1 VGTFAFSSESSI
13 VHAWPAPGANPDVVV
28 KQFET
33 VLQPV
38 ILQALGW
45 QTLHA
50 AAVAGSGGALALC
63 GVRGSGKSTI
73 AFALRQAGWTQI
85 ADDALVLS
93 VDAGHV
99 TAHPLPFTSRLREAS
114 FRHFAGPSDV
124 LADAHAHGDR
134 PATPLRAIFVL
145 QQIANL
151 SDPSVSPVAPA
162 RAFSGLLV
170 HAHCFDMQDREE
182 AQRLTLDYLA
192 IAERVPVLALTYG
205 PDLSGLARVVAV
217 IDEAAASLGVERWT
231 HALSL

>member
-1 VGTFAFSSESSI
+1 
-13 VHAWPAPGANPDVVV
+13 
-28 KQFET
+28 
-33 VLQPV
+33 
-38 ILQALGW
+38 
-45 QTLHA
+45 
-50 AAVAGSGGALALC
+50 
-63 GVRGSGKSTI
+63 
-73 AFALRQAGWTQI
+73 
-85 ADDALVLS
+85 
-93 VDAGHV
+93 
-99 TAHPLPFTSRLREAS
+99 
-114 FRHFAGPSDV
+114 
-124 LADAHAHGDR
+124 
-134 PATPLRAIFVL
+134 LRAIFVL